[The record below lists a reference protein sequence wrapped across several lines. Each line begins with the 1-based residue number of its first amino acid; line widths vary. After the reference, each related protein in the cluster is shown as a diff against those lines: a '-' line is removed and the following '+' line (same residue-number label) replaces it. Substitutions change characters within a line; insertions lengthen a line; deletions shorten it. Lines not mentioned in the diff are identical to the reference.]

1 VAASVHDQRD
11 RVRIGWADLPSHVR
25 REVEAVVGER
35 VLDAVS
41 QRGGFSPGS
50 ADRVRTTGGR
60 RAFVKAVSSAAN
72 PHSPEMHRRE
82 ARIAAALPAAAPT
95 PTLLGSYDDGEW
107 VALVYEDIEGRHPA
121 TPWLSDELRRV
132 QAALTELASALTP
145 SPLADLPTAADALA
159 DDLAGWRRITA
170 EPPADL
176 DPWQATHLDELA
188 SLADRGVRALVG
200 DTLVHTDIR
209 ADNILL
215 GADGQV
221 TVVDWPS
228 ACRGPAWFDQ
238 LSLLVNVR
246 LYGGHDTP
254 ALIERYAADSGVCRA
269 DLTAALAGLAG
280 YFTDG
285 ARRPAP
291 PGLPTLRE
299 FQRVQS
305 EAVLSWLREAPPT
318 PLADG

>member
-1 VAASVHDQRD
+1 MISATG
-11 RVRIGWADLPSHVR
+11 VRIGWTDLPSHVR
-25 REVEAVVGER
+25 REIEAVIGEP
-35 VLDAVS
+35 VVDAVS
-41 QRGGFSPGS
+41 QAGGFSPGS
-50 ADRVRTTGGR
+50 ADRIRTASGR
-60 RAFVKAVSSAAN
+60 RVFVKAVSSAAN
-72 PHSPEMHRRE
+72 PRSPEMHRQE
-82 ARIAAALPAAAPT
+82 ARVAAVLPVSAPT

-107 VALVYEDIEGRHPA
+107 VALVYEDVEGRHPA
-121 TPWLSDELRRV
+121 TPWLPDELRRV
-132 QAALTELASALTP
+132 QAALTELASVLTP
-145 SPLADLPTAADALA
+145 SPLRSPTAADALA
-159 DDLAGWRRITA
+159 DDFAGWRRLAA

-176 DPWQATHLDELA
+176 DPWLAGHLDDLVA
-188 SLADRGVRALVG
+188 LADRGLRALAG

-215 GADGQV
+215 GADGRV

-228 ACRGPAWFDQ
+228 ACRGPAWLDQ
-238 LSLLVNVR
+238 LLLLVNVR

-254 ALIERYAADSGVCRA
+254 ALLERYAAEAGVCRA

-280 YFTDG
+280 FFTDG
-285 ARRPAP
+285 ARQPAP

-318 PLADG
+318 PLRDR